1 MKKSILGELYN
12 SGIRLV
18 VLSVL
23 LIFICSA
30 DIVYAKDPTGIK
42 LFLRNSTT
50 GQCASLETEV
60 PVKIYYITRSTHSGP
75 WNIGSPVFVYIK
87 NHGEERTGTEPDSSI
102 LMDYIKEHY
111 IVITIDFE
119 NNPRAVSP
127 HFDKD
132 LHALF
137 KAICA
142 DGEKDGFGRK
152 YKEIFARIEELD
164 VNHVSM
170 LMEGLGHELPYDT
183 NEKLGN
189 STMRLYLINIKDLNL

>member
-1 MKKSILGELYN
+1 MKKSILGGLYN

-30 DIVYAKDPTGIK
+30 DIVLAKDPTGIK

-60 PVKIYYITRSTHSGP
+60 PVKIYYITRSTHSMP
-75 WNIGSPVFVYIK
+75 WNIGSPVIVYIK

-111 IVITIDFE
+111 IVITIDYMHFLKQFVPFE

-132 LHALF
+132 Y
-137 KAICA
+137 
-142 DGEKDGFGRK
+142 GEKDGFGRK
-152 YKEIFARIEELD
+152 YKETFARLEELD

-170 LMEGLGHELPYDT
+170 LMEGLGHELPYGT
-183 NEKLGN
+183 N
-189 STMRLYLINIKDLNL
+189 